1 MEQPDTLPFP
11 LDPAADPA
19 AEAHELLAQGCPV
32 RHVLLPGAVPA
43 VAALDY
49 ETAKAVL
56 GHPKLTKDPAHWPA
70 LTDGRIPGD
79 WELIPLVQGAGML
92 HAGGEAHT
100 RLRGLVSSAFR
111 RASIESWRPRIEEIA
126 ATLLDQLESAAARGP
141 VVDLRHEFAWQLP
154 LTVVCELLGVP
165 ASAIARLRG
174 AFDRLVTPDPLDES
188 GQGILDAQAVIAE
201 ELTQLIALKR
211 SAPGVDLAT
220 ELITARDAD
229 DGSLTDAEL
238 LQTMF
243 LLLIAGQETTVLLI
257 TGTVHSLLNDPQ
269 QLDAV
274 RAGAF
279 TWSDVVEEGLRHSS
293 PVRYALMRY
302 ATEDIE
308 IGGTAIRRGDAV
320 IAALFAAGRD
330 GEVHDGAHR
339 FDLGR
344 STRHHLAFGHGAHFC
359 LGATLARL
367 EAEVALEM
375 LFSRFPRIG
384 LAGDDVPSM
393 RSIALQGLQA
403 LPVRLGPTG
412 R

>member
-1 MEQPDTLPFP
+1 MEQPVTLPFP

-19 AEAHELLAQGCPV
+19 AEADELLARGCPV

-43 VAALDY
+43 VAALDH
-49 ETAKAVL
+49 ETAKAVM

-70 LTDGRIPGD
+70 LTDGRIPDD

-111 RASIESWRPRIEEIA
+111 RASVESWRPRIQDIA
-126 ATLLDQLESAAARGP
+126 TTLLDQLESAAARGP
-141 VVDLRHEFAWQLP
+141 VDLRQEFAWQLP

-174 AFDRLVTPDPLDES
+174 AFDRLVTPDPLDAS
-188 GQGILDAQAVIAE
+188 GQGILDAQAAIAD

-211 SAPGVDLAT
+211 TAPGADLAT

-229 DGSLTDAEL
+229 DGTLTDAEL

-257 TGTVHSLLNDPQ
+257 TGTVHSLLSDPE

-274 RAGAF
+274 RAGAVG
-279 TWSDVVEEGLRHSS
+279 WSDVVEEGLRHSS

-308 IGGTAIRRGDAV
+308 IGGTEIRRGEAV

-330 GEVHDGAHR
+330 GAVHENAHR

-344 STRHHLAFGHGAHFC
+344 PTRQHLAFGHGAHYC
-359 LGATLARL
+359 LGATLAKL
-367 EAEVALEM
+367 EAEVALEA
-375 LFSRFPRIG
+375 LFARFPHIG
-384 LAGDDVPSM
+384 LAGDDFPSM
-393 RSIALQGLQA
+393 RSIALQGLEA
-403 LPVRLGPTG
+403 LPVRLGPAG